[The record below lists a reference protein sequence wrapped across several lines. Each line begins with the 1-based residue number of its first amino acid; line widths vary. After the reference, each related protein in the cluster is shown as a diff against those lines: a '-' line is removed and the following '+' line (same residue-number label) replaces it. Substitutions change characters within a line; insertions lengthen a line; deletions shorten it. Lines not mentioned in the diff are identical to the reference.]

1 MMNVLVTGG
10 TGFVGRNL
18 VHRLCEKG
26 YHVTVLH
33 RETSRLHD
41 LPEHISFR
49 TGDLTQPDS
58 ITGCCEGMDWVF
70 HVAGEVA
77 WGKAGKKKMFDI
89 NVSGTQHIAEEALK
103 SGVKKFIH
111 TSSAAAVGLP
121 LHEVADESY
130 PFNGDHL
137 KVGYSM
143 AKKAGEEV
151 VLQYVKKGLNATIV
165 NPTVIIGRRI
175 YSSHFVRSVIYGRL
189 FVSPAGGINVCDVDD
204 VTEGHLLAALHGQ
217 KGERYL
223 LGGTNLPLR
232 ELFQKITRFSGSN
245 RRIYSV
251 PSPLVKGVSWI
262 GEGFSWLIGKE
273 PPFAW
278 DLAKLTGRNIYYSSQ
293 KAVQELGYTMTPL
306 DETLQKV
313 VEWEQQQQDCAD
325 FT

>member
-1 MMNVLVTGG
+1 MKVLVTGG

-18 VHRLCEKG
+18 VHYLWEQG
-26 YHVTVLH
+26 YDVTVLH

-41 LPEHISFR
+41 LPEKISLR
-49 TGDLTQPDS
+49 TGDLTRPDT
-58 ITGCCEGMDWVF
+58 IAGCCEGMDWVF
-70 HVAGEVA
+70 HVAGEVT
-77 WGKAGKKKMFDI
+77 WGKAGKKHMFRI
-89 NVSGTQHIAEEALK
+89 NVNGTQHIAEEALK

-121 LHEVADESY
+121 FNEIADESY
-130 PFNGDHL
+130 PFNGDRL

-165 NPTVIIGRRI
+165 NPTVILGRRN
-175 YSSHFVRSVIYGRL
+175 YASNFVRSVLQGRL
-189 FVSPAGGINVCDVDD
+189 FVAPEGGMNVCDVDD
-204 VTEGHLLAALHGQ
+204 VAKGHLMAALHGK

-232 ELFQKITRFSGSN
+232 ELFQRIIRLAGSN
-245 RRIYSV
+245 RTVYPV
-251 PSPLVKGVSWI
+251 PAPLVKGVSWL
-262 GEGFSWLIGKE
+262 GEGLSWLIGKE

-278 DLAKLTGRNIYYSSQ
+278 DLAKLTGRTIYYSSQ
-293 KAVQELGYTMTPL
+293 KAVRELGYRATPL

-313 VEWEQQQQDCAD
+313 LEWEKRQQSHAD